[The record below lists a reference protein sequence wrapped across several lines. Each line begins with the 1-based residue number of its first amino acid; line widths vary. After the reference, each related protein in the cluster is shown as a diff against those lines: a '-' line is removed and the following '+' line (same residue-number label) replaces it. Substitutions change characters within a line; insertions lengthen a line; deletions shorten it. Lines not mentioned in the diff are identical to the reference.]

1 MHLILGLL
9 LQNMKT
15 QRTSRSSA
23 SPKRLSLSPQS
34 SYGVVQP
41 SARPSSPPHDSSSSV
56 IRQTTPS
63 RRSSTPTK
71 ASTPTPRSSTPTL
84 RRMSSSLSGQT
95 STSGRRGTSPVNM
108 NRGYSASPKLR
119 GWQSN
124 SFPIDAPPNC
134 RTSLPDRLS
143 SHDRGSSPASANS
156 MVSSSKV
163 GKRSMSPSASTKARS
178 SHNHESHQFTSFNK
192 ASLASS
198 GVDGADSVLSVGRSG
213 NTAVRKYGA
222 SANSKAITSYRKPSS
237 FPSSGSGPRRSL
249 DSVVRQIDHQKYP
262 QNMFRPLLSS
272 VPATTFYVGKTTHGT
287 AFSRSLS
294 QIINHNA
301 STVSDLNYAPDVEDS
316 DHTQSDLAGESEKI
330 KDSKTQ
336 EVPMSNFDEIS
347 EDTCHHALSGKLR
360 SGTKGFDR
368 GMNKEGDV
376 QELESSVGET
386 ALQSSDIAPC
396 SGSYVA
402 CLICGKCILIRDV
415 DGYKDICQECAAKD
429 KLLDSRG
436 QRGDPDKATDVTG
449 NDSLDSPDSKAHLQ
463 MVMAEHPEKNHSES
477 VLGQHQC
484 NSTQDKFFPDNCPPQ
499 IAIDVGLEHLPE
511 QVMNSLINIGDQPL
525 REQLMNSLDGESTK
539 EATGSYIPQLSNPT
553 AYSSHTF
560 DIAEGTGISTL
571 VMLRSSSVKRPA
583 VQRRAY
589 SATSIICSDP
599 SYSRDNF
606 SGMKCNTGRES
617 SSASSSID
625 LGSSAQTVAS
635 RKTDICV
642 LRQSSR
648 RIDEVNTLK
657 INCSMNAESNDSQSE
672 ASVSVTSA
680 SANLH
685 SKYEKIL
692 SRIMKSAYNE
702 NIQEASLD
710 TAHPVKTCEDTNFSH
725 VENTTIEKA
734 FIGQDTSCAPILDP
748 EFCFQSHDTTI
759 QDNLNDDNCTLS
771 RKTNE
776 VVFQNDKMG
785 ILDLE
790 LEVPITTPDCSSIED
805 NHMLNDIGCQ
815 DDILDAA
822 SNSSSNLLL
831 EQQIEH
837 CFQDAQNEH
846 AHGETPTYMD
856 DLQGDCSLTISDE
869 DILVSASES
878 NCAKHPHCSM

>member
-1 MHLILGLL
+1 MYWQTSPATYYVDVIYAIHPILSIIALLKQYTINSNIMMKFPCCFVL
-9 LQNMKT
+9 LQ
-15 QRTSRSSA
+15 
-23 SPKRLSLSPQS
+23 
-34 SYGVVQP
+34 
-41 SARPSSPPHDSSSSV
+41 
-56 IRQTTPS
+56 
-63 RRSSTPTK
+63 
-71 ASTPTPRSSTPTL
+71 
-84 RRMSSSLSGQT
+84 
-95 STSGRRGTSPVNM
+95 
-108 NRGYSASPKLR
+108 
-119 GWQSN
+119 
-124 SFPIDAPPNC
+124 
-134 RTSLPDRLS
+134 
-143 SHDRGSSPASANS
+143 
-156 MVSSSKV
+156 
-163 GKRSMSPSASTKARS
+163 
-178 SHNHESHQFTSFNK
+178 
-192 ASLASS
+192 
-198 GVDGADSVLSVGRSG
+198 
-213 NTAVRKYGA
+213 
-222 SANSKAITSYRKPSS
+222 
-237 FPSSGSGPRRSL
+237 
-249 DSVVRQIDHQKYP
+249 DHQKIP

-294 QIINHNA
+294 QFTNHNA
-301 STVSDLNYAPDVEDS
+301 STINDLNYAADVEDS
-316 DHTQSDLAGESEKI
+316 DHAQSDLAGESEKI

-347 EDTCHHALSGKLR
+347 EDNCYHALSGKLR
-360 SGTKGFDR
+360 GGTKGFDQ
-368 GMNKEGDV
+368 GMNKEDDV
-376 QELESSVGET
+376 QELESSAGET

-396 SGSYVA
+396 SGIGSYVA
-402 CLICGKCILIRDV
+402 CLICGKHFLIIDV
-415 DGYKDICQECAAKD
+415 DGYKDICQECAATD

-449 NDSLDSPDSKAHLQ
+449 NDSLDSPDSKVHLQ
-463 MVMAEHPEKNHSES
+463 MGMAERPDKNQSEFL
-477 VLGQHQC
+477 LGKHQC
-484 NSTQDKFFPDNCPPQ
+484 NCKQDVNLFPDNCPPQ

-511 QVMNSLINIGDQPL
+511 QVMNSLINVGDQPL
-525 REQLMNSLDGESTK
+525 REQLMNSLDGESPK
-539 EATGSYIPQLSNPT
+539 EATGRYIPQLSNPT
-553 AYSSHTF
+553 AYSSLTF
-560 DIAEGTGISTL
+560 DIAEGTGISAL
-571 VMLRSSSVKRPA
+571 VMQRSSSIKWPA

-648 RIDEVNTLK
+648 RMDEVDTLK
-657 INCSMNAESNDSQSE
+657 INYSMNAESNDSQSE
-672 ASVSVTSA
+672 ASVSVTAA

-692 SRIMKSAYNE
+692 CRIMKSAYNE
-702 NIQEASLD
+702 DIQEASLD
-710 TAHPVKTCEDTNFSH
+710 TANHVNTYEDTNLSH
-725 VENTTIEKA
+725 AENASIEKA

-748 EFCFQSHDTTI
+748 EFCFQLHDATI
-759 QDNLNDDNCTLS
+759 QDNLNDDNSTLS

-776 VVFQNDKMG
+776 VVFRNDRVG

-856 DLQGDCSLTISDE
+856 GLQGDFSLAISDK
-869 DILVSASES
+869 DMLVSVSES
-878 NCAKHPHCSM
+878 NCAEHPHCSM